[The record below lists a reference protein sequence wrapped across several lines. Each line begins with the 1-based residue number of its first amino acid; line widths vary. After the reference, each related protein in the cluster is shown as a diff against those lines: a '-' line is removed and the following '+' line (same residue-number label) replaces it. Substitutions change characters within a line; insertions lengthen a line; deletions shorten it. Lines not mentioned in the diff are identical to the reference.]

1 MAWAV
6 WIERTFKDRFFAA
19 NDLFAAFAA
28 RFDPASGWSAA
39 EKVTGDLRWP
49 LEAKITTEGQG
60 NPRVIVASNG
70 GAIGVLQS
78 TLYAARRSPTG
89 TWAALETLA
98 VAGPAGGLAPEYSEF
113 DMAVDADDNAVA
125 MWREYDGTRYLIL
138 TRHYTLVGGWEP
150 TLGLQ
155 PSGPDSGF
163 APQLAMDDMG
173 NGFVAWHQFD
183 GVSYGIWTARFE
195 KTKGWTALQIISS
208 VPRTPFDQSTF
219 PKIACD
225 SAGNAVAIWLKYDFA
240 LNQSIVRA
248 NYYSKTAGWGSDETI
263 SSGSGISWRAEVA
276 VSRTGYAT
284 AVWWQESTNPM
295 VPNTFQPMSASRP
308 PTP

>member
-1 MAWAV
+1 LTSANDGQAHFLYGESVNANDSIIKAFHKGAAGAWDAGRSISSVRPVGDPGVVGFDGPVVRADDLGNVVAVWANATADINDRTATSNVFFSRRDALTGTWSPPQVLQSDPLASARYPRLVMQPNGMAWAV

-98 VAGPAGGLAPEYSEF
+98 VAGPAGGLVPEYSEF

-163 APQLAMDDMG
+163 APQLAMD
-173 NGFVAWHQFD
+173 
-183 GVSYGIWTARFE
+183 
-195 KTKGWTALQIISS
+195 
-208 VPRTPFDQSTF
+208 
-219 PKIACD
+219 
-225 SAGNAVAIWLKYDFA
+225 
-240 LNQSIVRA
+240 
-248 NYYSKTAGWGSDETI
+248 
-263 SSGSGISWRAEVA
+263 
-276 VSRTGYAT
+276 
-284 AVWWQESTNPM
+284 
-295 VPNTFQPMSASRP
+295 
-308 PTP
+308 